1 MNTKRRVFLRS
12 IGSAICLWLTMAT
25 ASAQTTKLTFVG
37 SGDAFFL
44 ILPYVAHDKG
54 FLKEEGIEFDHLTV
68 QSGTREVAALMGNQA
83 DLAICGLQNVI
94 NLASRGGNVV
104 GISRAFDIVPN
115 ALVLTNAAMEKA
127 GIKVDMPVNERVK
140 RLRGLQIGISSP
152 GASTDKVLRS
162 LFASR
167 GLDPDKEISIKPLG
181 NAETILTAFAQG
193 AVDGFVYSAP
203 VPDVARTRTPSTI
216 VIDPLAGD
224 VPEFQD
230 APFAALCTSRDTID
244 KKRAPL
250 LATVKAFAKAMK
262 FIATHPDET
271 GEITRMRFKELDPE
285 VFRSVFKRSL
295 KGLPT
300 APLLTDHQ
308 FNQLMNWVNL
318 TEKTPIKVKYEDI
331 IYPELAREALR

>member
-1 MNTKRRVFLRS
+1 MTRRARAIVVSLISS
-12 IGSAICLWLTMAT
+12 IGICASSAV

-44 ILPYVAHDKG
+44 IVPYVAGDKG

-68 QSGTREVAALMGNQA
+68 QSGTREVAALMGGQA

-104 GISRAFDIVPN
+104 GISRAFDVVPN
-115 ALVLTNAAMEKA
+115 ALILANAAMDKA
-127 GIKVDMPVNERVK
+127 GIKADMPVDDRVK

-162 LFASR
+162 FFASR
-167 GLDPDKEISIKPLG
+167 GMDADKEISIKPLG
-181 NAETILTAFAQG
+181 NAETILTAFQQG

-203 VPDVARTRTPSTI
+203 VPDLARTRAPSTI

-230 APFAALCTSRDTID
+230 APFAALCTSRETIE

-250 LATVKAFAKAMK
+250 LATVRAFAKAMK
-262 FIATHPDET
+262 FIAANPDET
-271 GEITRMRFKELDPE
+271 GAITRSRFKELDAE
-285 VFRSVFKRSL
+285 VFTSVFKRAI
-295 KGLPT
+295 KGLP
-300 APLLTDHQ
+300 AEPILTDHQ
-308 FNQLMNWVNL
+308 FTQLLKWVNL

-331 IYPELAREALR
+331 VYADLAREAMK

>member
-1 MNTKRRVFLRS
+1 MGIKWWVFLLS
-12 IGSAICLWLTMAT
+12 IGSAMCMWTAMAT
-25 ASAQTTKLTFVG
+25 ASTRTTKLTFVG

-44 ILPYVAHDKG
+44 IVPYVAYDKG
-54 FLKEEGIEFDHLTV
+54 FLKEAGIEFDHVTV

-104 GISRAFDIVPN
+104 AISRAFDIVPN
-115 ALVLTNAAMEKA
+115 ALVMTNAAMEKA
-127 GIKVDMPVNERVK
+127 GIKVDMEVDERVK

-167 GLDPDKEISIKPLG
+167 GLEPDKEISIKPLG
-181 NAETILTAFAQG
+181 NAETILTAFARG

-230 APFAALCTSRDTID
+230 APFAALCTSRETIE

-250 LATVKAFAKAMK
+250 LATVKAFTKAMK

-271 GEITRMRFKELDPE
+271 GEITRTRFKELDPE

-295 KGLPT
+295 KGLP
-300 APLLTDHQ
+300 AEPLLTDHQ
-308 FNQLMNWVNL
+308 FNQLMKWVNL

-331 IYPELAREALR
+331 FYPDLAREALR

>member
-1 MNTKRRVFLRS
+1 MWAS
-12 IGSAICLWLTMAT
+12 IAT
-25 ASAQTTKLTFVG
+25 ANAQTTKLTFVG

-44 ILPYVAHDKG
+44 ILPYVAYDKG

-68 QSGTREVAALMGNQA
+68 QSGTREVAALMANQA
-83 DLAICGLQNVI
+83 DLAICGFQNVI

-104 GISRAFDIVPN
+104 AISRAFDIVPN
-115 ALVLTNAAMEKA
+115 ALVLTNAAMDKA
-127 GIKVDMPVNERVK
+127 GIKVDMPVDERVK

-162 LFASR
+162 MFASR

-203 VPDVARTRTPSTI
+203 VPDVARTRAPATI

-230 APFAALCTSRDTID
+230 APFAALCTSRETIE
-244 KKRAPL
+244 KKRGPL
-250 LATVKAFAKAMK
+250 LATVRAFTKAIKY
-262 FIATHPDET
+262 IATHPDET
-271 GEITRMRFKELDPE
+271 GQITRARFKELDPE
-285 VFRSVFKRSL
+285 VFNAVFKRSL

-300 APLLTDHQ
+300 EPILTEHQ
-308 FNQLMNWVNL
+308 FNQLMKWVNL

-331 IYPELAREALR
+331 VYPDLAREAMR